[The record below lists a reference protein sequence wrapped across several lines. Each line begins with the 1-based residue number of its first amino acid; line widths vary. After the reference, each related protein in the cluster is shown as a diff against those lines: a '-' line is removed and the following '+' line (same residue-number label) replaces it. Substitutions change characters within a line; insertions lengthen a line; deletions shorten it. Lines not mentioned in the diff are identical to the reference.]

1 MRGYEQSFRWS
12 LKHSLLILL
21 VLIGS
26 TALNFYLFNVVPKS
40 FFPDQDSG
48 TLIGGIQG
56 DSAISFQL
64 MRKKMEEIQTIVQ
77 EDPAVDSVVA
87 NTGGRQTNS
96 RNVWGTLKALPERDS
111 VTVVRARLGEKLVQG
126 LGGRLYFQ
134 PNEDILIGGRQ

>member
-1 MRGYEQSFRWS
+1 MMRSYEQTFRSS

-26 TALNFYLFNVVPKS
+26 TVLNFYLFNVVPKS
-40 FFPDQDSG
+40 FFPDQYSG

-64 MRKKMEEIQTIVQ
+64 MRKKMDEIQTIVQ

-87 NTGGRQTNS
+87 NTGGRQTNA
-96 RNVWGTLKALPERDS
+96 RNVWVTLKPLPERDPIAG
-111 VTVVRARLGEKLVQG
+111 VTARLPAKTGLVSG
-126 LGGRLYFQ
+126 TSV
-134 PNEDILIGGRQ
+134 